1 MTTQDAR
8 PIKIEVKNLTKR
20 FGDLLVLDDMN
31 FTIRKG
37 EFLAIVG
44 PTGCGKT
51 TFLNCLS
58 KLMPTSEGDIYIDGE
73 PANPQKHNISFVFQE
88 PTCFPWRTVREN
100 VAYGMEIK
108 RWDKKLIEGKLDA
121 ILPLVGLADTAELYP
136 NQVSASMVQRI
147 AVARAFAVEPD
158 LLMMD
163 EPYGQLDIKLRFY
176 LEDELVKLWK
186 ALGSTV
192 LFVTHNIEEA
202 VYVAERILVLT
213 NKPTNIKKEIVVDL
227 PRPRDTV
234 SDDFIRIRKQVTELI
249 RWWSRPG
256 GVFPPMQP
264 FHEGVSHEGLENPD
278 DPLCAGSDVPPR
290 ALRRCCGKA
299 VQTRH
304 LRHAGTRIL
313 HLLVRQGTGMG

>member
-108 RWDKKLIEGKLDA
+108 RWDKKLIEGK
-121 ILPLVGLADTAELYP
+121 PP
-136 NQVSASMVQRI
+136 NSTLIRFPRAWCSASPWP
-147 AVARAFAVEPD
+147 APS
-158 LLMMD
+158 
-163 EPYGQLDIKLRFY
+163 P
-176 LEDELVKLWK
+176 
-186 ALGSTV
+186 S
-192 LFVTHNIEEA
+192 
-202 VYVAERILVLT
+202 
-213 NKPTNIKKEIVVDL
+213 
-227 PRPRDTV
+227 
-234 SDDFIRIRKQVTELI
+234 
-249 RWWSRPG
+249 SRTC
-256 GVFPPMQP
+256 
-264 FHEGVSHEGLENPD
+264 S
-278 DPLCAGSDVPPR
+278 
-290 ALRRCCGKA
+290 
-299 VQTRH
+299 
-304 LRHAGTRIL
+304 
-313 HLLVRQGTGMG
+313 

>member
-31 FTIRKG
+31 SSHRQGRIPCHRRSHRLR
-37 EFLAIVG
+37 EDDV
-44 PTGCGKT
+44 PQR
-51 TFLNCLS
+51 LS

-227 PRPRDTV
+227 PRPEGHRT
-234 SDDFIRIRKQVTELI
+234 DDFIRIRKQVTELI
-249 RWWSRPG
+249 RWW
-256 GVFPPMQP
+256 
-264 FHEGVSHEGLENPD
+264 
-278 DPLCAGSDVPPR
+278 
-290 ALRRCCGKA
+290 
-299 VQTRH
+299 
-304 LRHAGTRIL
+304 
-313 HLLVRQGTGMG
+313 

>member
-31 FTIRKG
+31 FTIRKS

-227 PRPRDTV
+227 PRPEGH
-234 SDDFIRIRKQVTELI
+234 RIRRLHPHPQTGHRADPLVVTP
-249 RWWSRPG
+249 RRG
-256 GVFPPMQP
+256 FPP
-264 FHEGVSHEGLENPD
+264 HVTLS
-278 DPLCAGSDVPPR
+278 
-290 ALRRCCGKA
+290 RRSF
-299 VQTRH
+299 T
-304 LRHAGTRIL
+304 
-313 HLLVRQGTGMG
+313 

>member
-88 PTCFPWRTVREN
+88 PTCVPWRTVREN

-108 RWDKKLIEGKLDA
+108 RWD
-121 ILPLVGLADTAELYP
+121 
-136 NQVSASMVQRI
+136 
-147 AVARAFAVEPD
+147 
-158 LLMMD
+158 
-163 EPYGQLDIKLRFY
+163 
-176 LEDELVKLWK
+176 
-186 ALGSTV
+186 
-192 LFVTHNIEEA
+192 
-202 VYVAERILVLT
+202 
-213 NKPTNIKKEIVVDL
+213 
-227 PRPRDTV
+227 
-234 SDDFIRIRKQVTELI
+234 
-249 RWWSRPG
+249 
-256 GVFPPMQP
+256 
-264 FHEGVSHEGLENPD
+264 
-278 DPLCAGSDVPPR
+278 
-290 ALRRCCGKA
+290 
-299 VQTRH
+299 
-304 LRHAGTRIL
+304 
-313 HLLVRQGTGMG
+313 

>member
-147 AVARAFAVEPD
+147 AVARAVLRGTQV
-158 LLMMD
+158 LLLD
-163 EPYGQLDIKLRFY
+163 EATSALDETTEQQM
-176 LEDELVKLWK
+176 LENLMHSGRVQ
-186 ALGSTV
+186 TCV
-192 LFVTHNIEEA
+192 LITHRTA
-202 VYVAERILVLT
+202 TAERCDRRYVL
-213 NKPTNIKKEIVVDL
+213 
-227 PRPRDTV
+227 
-234 SDDFIRIRKQVTELI
+234 
-249 RWWSRPG
+249 
-256 GVFPPMQP
+256 
-264 FHEGVSHEGLENPD
+264 H
-278 DPLCAGSDVPPR
+278 
-290 ALRRCCGKA
+290 
-299 VQTRH
+299 
-304 LRHAGTRIL
+304 GTRL
-313 HLLVRQGTGMG
+313 CEQSEP